1 MSQLLIIC
9 GPSGVGKN
17 TLTDAIIREY
27 PYLKYFRKI
36 TTRDKRPD
44 DRDTEARFVTGGE
57 YEGLRLQHRIA
68 LPYEIRSNNYGL
80 PVDSFADL
88 KNGPRIVCL
97 GDFQLIQSLHDAFDT
112 TTVYVTA
119 PIDLIIK
126 RLEARE
132 DTLPQRQKSIEA
144 VPTHLKDYDRFK
156 KLFDYEITNG
166 VDLKAAQEK
175 LLDIVREEI
184 LSHRLIYNFL
194 MPRSESDQRQA
205 QKELNQEGNGYQ
217 SLPTFDNIKQ
227 RLEKAMTP
235 FYVGRGIHPLHYS
248 FMHGPIILSFYG
260 SKDRE
265 RSQVAFG
272 SFELQGPKKKL
283 AKTGDLLKEL
293 FPELEEYGSRQVRVL
308 D

>member
-1 MSQLLIIC
+1 LKNIGEVNASTLDNILKTYYC
-9 GPSGVGKN
+9 VG
-17 TLTDAIIREY
+17 
-27 PYLKYFRKI
+27 YLS
-36 TTRDKRPD
+36 THDKL
-44 DRDTEARFVTGGE
+44 
-57 YEGLRLQHRIA
+57 YQHYLDLGIA
-68 LPYEIRSNNYGL
+68 L
-80 PVDSFADL
+80 D
-88 KNGPRIVCL
+88 
-97 GDFQLIQSLHDAFDT
+97 
-112 TTVYVTA
+112 
-119 PIDLIIK
+119 
-126 RLEARE
+126 
-132 DTLPQRQKSIEA
+132 
-144 VPTHLKDYDRFK
+144 DRFK

>member
-1 MSQLLIIC
+1 MQNKGFYFLIVLLISFLC
-9 GPSGVGKN
+9 
-17 TLTDAIIREY
+17 LTAQESNRLDSLLLEAIAE
-27 PYLKYFRKI
+27 
-36 TTRDKRPD
+36 D
-44 DRDTEARFVTGGE
+44 G
-57 YEGLRLQHRIA
+57 
-68 LPYEIRSNNYGL
+68 
-80 PVDSFADL
+80 DL
-88 KNGPRIVCL
+88 K
-97 GDFQLIQSLHDAFDT
+97 S
-112 TTVYVTA
+112 
-119 PIDLIIK
+119 
-126 RLEARE
+126 E
-132 DTLPQRQKSIEA
+132 DTLSNI
-144 VPTHLKDYDRFK
+144 TIDYK
-156 KLFDYEITNG
+156 ITNG
-166 VDLKAAQEK
+166 IDLKAAQEK
-175 LLDIVREEI
+175 LLDIVKEEI
-184 LSHRLIYNFL
+184 LPHRLIYNFL